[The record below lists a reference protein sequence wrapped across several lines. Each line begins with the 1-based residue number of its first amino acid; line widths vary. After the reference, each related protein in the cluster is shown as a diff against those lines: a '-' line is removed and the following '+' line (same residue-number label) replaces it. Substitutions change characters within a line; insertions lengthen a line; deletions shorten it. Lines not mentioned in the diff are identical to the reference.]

1 MRIKK
6 NSIANKTKNK
16 KKLLKNPELTLLTR
30 HRNNQIERK
39 QKNNNKVQR
48 QIIPCKIMK
57 LKKKTHKKIKK
68 KIRLSKEEIS
78 KNYKVK

>member
-6 NSIANKTKNK
+6 KNSLSNKTNNK

-39 QKNNNKVQR
+39 QK
-48 QIIPCKIMK
+48 KITKFKGK
-57 LKKKTHKKIKK
+57 LFHAK
-68 KIRLSKEEIS
+68 
-78 KNYKVK
+78 

>member
-6 NSIANKTKNK
+6 KFISKQNKQQK

-39 QKNNNKVQR
+39 QK
-48 QIIPCKIMK
+48 KITKFKGK
-57 LKKKTHKKIKK
+57 LFHAK
-68 KIRLSKEEIS
+68 
-78 KNYKVK
+78 